1 MKKSEIY
8 RKAAQ
13 AVMTDRL
20 LSLTTDERLAVI
32 QQLAED
38 EKLAL
43 FCEREE
49 AAK

>member
-13 AVMTDRL
+13 AVMADRL
-20 LSLTTDERLAVI
+20 LNLTVDERLDVI

-43 FCEREE
+43 FVEE
-49 AAK
+49 KEAEQ